1 MKTQLE
7 VSRATA
13 FNSLYGVSTQ
23 KEILEL
29 FKQDCIEHKSIKND
43 DEEKEESASKLFS
56 KYALAITFLYS
67 LSQIKNNL
75 KNYKKIISELRL
87 GDVVAKKFYF
97 EGLSMTVNKTTK
109 IKREA
114 REETNKKMPF
124 SITEE
129 ILRIE
134 KILANK
140 VPFKINKNQSREMV
154 RSYYIVYILGLATGR
169 RFTEIMKTVTVHK
182 KGDNYFFK
190 GLLKKRDDVKTKE
203 VRAYFIGLSYTAI
216 KHYLNELRDYIDK
229 KLQEDKNLRL
239 EDISENQINTI
250 FGRVYN
256 NAVVRISNKKVPNIH
271 ELRHF
276 YTIAHQEQYLRSN
289 PQLKKL
295 NQSDL
300 EVVLKNVRYTVLAH
314 ELGIDTTAT
323 YITIK

>member
-13 FNSLYGVSTQ
+13 FKSLYGVSTQ

-43 DEEKEESASKLFS
+43 DEAKEESASKLFS

-87 GDVVAKKFYF
+87 GSVVTQKFYF

-109 IKREA
+109 AKREV
-114 REETNKKMPF
+114 REETGKKMPF
-124 SITEE
+124 NLTEE
-129 ILRIE
+129 ILRVE
-134 KILANK
+134 KILKTNSFNVA
-140 VPFKINKNQSREMV
+140 KNQTINMV
-154 RSYYIVYILGLATGR
+154 RSYHIVYILGLATGR
-169 RFTEIMKTVTVHK
+169 RFTEIMKTVSVVK
-182 KGDNYFFK
+182 RGNKYFFK
-190 GLLKKRDDVKTKE
+190 GLLKKRDEVKNKL
-203 VRAYFIGLSYTAI
+203 VPAYFLGLSYTAI
-216 KHYLNELRDYIDK
+216 NAYLKELRKYIDK

-239 EDISENQINTI
+239 EDVTENQISTI

-256 NAVVRISNKKVPNIH
+256 NAVVRISGKKVPNVH

-276 YTIAHQEQYLRSN
+276 YTIEHQEQYIRNNPHLRD
-289 PQLKKL
+289 L

-323 YITIK
+323 YVTIK